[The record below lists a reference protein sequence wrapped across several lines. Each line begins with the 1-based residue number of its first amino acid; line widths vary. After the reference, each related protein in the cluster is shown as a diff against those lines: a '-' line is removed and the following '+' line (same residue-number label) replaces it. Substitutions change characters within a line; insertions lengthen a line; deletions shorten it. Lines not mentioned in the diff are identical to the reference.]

1 MKKIIS
7 INQNSLKLIET
18 IERCYNDDV
27 PKILYLIE
35 NGTFN
40 LNIQNSIGF
49 TALIVASAQ
58 GYTKLTSLLL
68 EKGAD
73 PFYTNTSNGNPY
85 LMMLNDDL
93 IFKDCIKKNSICTT

>member
-7 INQNSLKLIET
+7 INQNSLKLIEI
-18 IERCYNDDV
+18 IEGCNNDDV
-27 PKILYLIE
+27 PKILNLIKHR
-35 NGTFN
+35 TFN

-58 GYTKLTSLLL
+58 GYTVLTSLLL

-73 PFYTNTSNGNPY
+73 PNIVDNSSNGVTKY
-85 LMMLNDDL
+85 GTIHGREL
-93 IFKDCIKKNSICTT
+93 